1 MRPGLPRWLPFRR
14 ARRLALITAAIVGG
28 YVLLTFLQVLQAS
41 GEDNRRPAD
50 AIVVLGAAQYDGAPS
65 PVLAARLDH
74 AYALWDSGV
83 ADMIVTTGSNQPG
96 DRFTEGYAGFEYL
109 LLAGVPEDELLVVT
123 DGSSSYEQLAATA
136 RQLRGLEIGESVVLV
151 SDPYHALRLRQ
162 IADQVGL
169 DATVS
174 STDRGSSIRQLVR
187 ETAAV
192 SLGRILGYRRVDNW
206 LGSVG

>member
-1 MRPGLPRWLPFRR
+1 MKIGRPSWLSVRR
-14 ARRLALITAAIVGG
+14 VRRVLVVGAFIVGG
-28 YVLLTFLQVLQAS
+28 YIALTFFQVLIAS
-41 GEDNRRPAD
+41 GEDDRSAAD
-50 AIVVLGAAQYDGAPS
+50 AIVVLGAAQYDGDPS
-65 PVLAARLDH
+65 PVLARRLDQ
-74 AYALWDSGV
+74 AFELWAADV
-83 ADMIVTTGSNQPG
+83 APLVVTTGSNQPG
-96 DRFTEGYAGFEYL
+96 DRVTEGFAGFEYL
-109 LLAGVPEDELLVVT
+109 RFAGVPEENLLVIT
-123 DGSSSYEQLAATA
+123 DGNSSWEQLAATA
-136 RQLRGLEIGESVVLV
+136 RVLRDRDLDSVVLV

-174 STDRGSSIRQLVR
+174 STDGGASIRQLLR